1 MATQLRAVQ
10 TYSPDQPPIM
20 QITYGL
26 DELRCDLLGAPR
38 AKRKRSISPSAI
50 AASWSRSRPASAKQR
65 DAILSSS
72 ATASCRMLRFD
83 KIVEGVETGARRRL
97 TITAEVQ

>member
-10 TYSPDQPPIM
+10 TYSPTTTEI
-20 QITYGL
+20 ITGL
-26 DELRCDLLGAPR
+26 DELRLALGALLPEAEEIDFSFGNR
-38 AKRKRSISPSAI
+38 GLMVEMKTGRRE
-50 AASWSRSRPASAKQR
+50 QR
-65 DAILSSS
+65 DAILLKINNGLVSE
-72 ATASCRMLRFD
+72 LRFD

>member
-10 TYSPDQPPIM
+10 TYSPTTAEI
-20 QITYGL
+20 ITGL
-26 DELRCDLLGAPR
+26 DELRLALGALLPEAEEIDFSFGNR
-38 AKRKRSISPSAI
+38 GLMVEMKTGRRE
-50 AASWSRSRPASAKQR
+50 QR
-65 DAILSSS
+65 DAILLKINNGLVSE
-72 ATASCRMLRFD
+72 LRFD